1 MPSRSSKVVY
11 EGEVLIT
18 EFDLE
23 DFPRLEA
30 ELADFIDLDE
40 GEELHASI
48 DPDGAMTVRKLRRR
62 ESR

>member
-1 MPSRSSKVVY
+1 MSSPSSKVVY

-30 ELADFIDLDE
+30 ELADFVDLDE
-40 GEELHASI
+40 GEELYASI
-48 DPDGAMTVRKLRRR
+48 DPDGAVEVRKLTAR
-62 ESR
+62 ESE